1 MNCSSIG
8 DEAEE
13 AFRSRFLMTC
23 VSCGNIAQLSHRPR
37 VRDEQPRNKADRNS
51 AAELALAHHSITLI
65 RP

>member
-23 VSCGNIAQLSHRPR
+23 VSCGNITQLTHRPR
-37 VRDEQPRNKADRNS
+37 LRDEQRRNKADRNS
-51 AAELALAHHSITLI
+51 AAELALVHHSITLI